1 MGRSSFPRAVAAT
14 GPELAAK
21 TNPMHTR
28 AEPHTHAPAFPAHA
42 HDHEACVVD
51 ALAAAERVCADRG
64 SRLTTLRRRVL
75 ELVWRSH
82 KPVGAYDLLG
92 ELTRGGRRAA
102 PPTVYRALQFLLDQG
117 LVHRIESRNAFI
129 GCSHPEDRH
138 VVEIL
143 LCEECGRAAELPDDQ
158 IAGAVR
164 AAAKKM
170 GFEVQRQTIEVT
182 GLCADCR
189 KTA

>member
-1 MGRSSFPRAVAAT
+1 M
-14 GPELAAK
+14 EAK
-21 TNPMHTR
+21 TNTMRTDADAHG
-28 AEPHTHAPAFPAHA
+28 HGDAFPAHA

-51 ALAAAERVCADRG
+51 ALGAAERVCASRG
-64 SRLTTLRRRVL
+64 TRLTTLRRRVL

-102 PPTVYRALQFLLDQG
+102 PPTVYRALQFLLEQG
-117 LVHRIESRNAFI
+117 LIHRIESRNAFI

-143 LCEECGRAAELPDDQ
+143 LCEQCGRAAELPDEQ
-158 IAGAVR
+158 ISTAVR
-164 AAAKKM
+164 SAAKRL

-189 KTA
+189 KAA